1 MNNNNNNNNQN
12 EEDILIIEVS
22 IAFMNFNWV
31 LNGL

>member
-1 MNNNNNNNNQN
+1 MICNHNQN